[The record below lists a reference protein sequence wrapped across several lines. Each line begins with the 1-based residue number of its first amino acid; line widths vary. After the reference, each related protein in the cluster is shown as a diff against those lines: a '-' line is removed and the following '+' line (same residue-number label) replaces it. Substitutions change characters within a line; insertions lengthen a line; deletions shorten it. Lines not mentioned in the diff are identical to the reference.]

1 MERAFFVWTEGG
13 SGRMKELL
21 DPRNDFVFKR
31 IFGSEDNRDVL
42 LAFLNCVLA
51 AGEGPLLTEVEV
63 QNPYTDK
70 DSPSDKQSIFDIWA
84 KASDGSLIDVEMQLF
99 NKYDIEKRTLY
110 YWSKRYSSQ
119 LQEGESY
126 KALNRCITINL
137 LNFSIIP
144 NDLYHNVFHLREKN
158 SGIILCNDIEVHIM
172 ELSKLNHCDM
182 PAGSGLLNWLL
193 FLKNDDSYDWEAL
206 RLNEPKLDKAMDTL
220 QFLSQDKEARILYEQ
235 RQKYLHDQASML
247 DWAIDNGLKKGIE
260 QGIEQGRLEGQNIK
274 AAEIAG
280 NMLELGIDMATIV
293 KASGLS
299 HAEVEEIRMKRKL

>member
-1 MERAFFVWTEGG
+1 MEER
-13 SGRMKELL
+13 L

-42 LAFLNCVLA
+42 LAFLNAVLA
-51 AGEGPLLTEVEV
+51 EGDGPLLTEVEV
-63 QNPYTDK
+63 QNPYTEK

-84 KASDGSLIDVEMQLF
+84 KASDGSLVDVEMQLF

-119 LQEGESY
+119 LHEGETY
-126 KALNRCITINL
+126 KGLKRCITINL

-144 NDLYHNVFHLREKN
+144 NDLYHNVFHLQERN
-158 SGIILCNDIEVHIM
+158 SHIILCKDIEVHMM

-220 QFLSQDKEARILYEQ
+220 QFLSQDKEARRLYEQ

-247 DWAIDNGLKKGIE
+247 DWATDNGMKKGIE
-260 QGIEQGRLEGQNIK
+260 QSIEQGRLEGQYKK

-280 NMLELGIDMATIV
+280 NMLELGIDITMIV
-293 KASGLS
+293 KASGLT
-299 HAEVEEIRMKRKL
+299 HAEVEEIRTKRSL